1 MSNIRFLAAFYKTVW
16 IEGKVQA
23 IRDFYSDEMQAAGI
37 MPGLALTPDD
47 FCVCVEAIHALV
59 TDPEIEIMRTVEAGD
74 WLSALVRV
82 RCLSTSSG
90 EPVEFSCQIMLR
102 YRNGKIVEAYNNM
115 DTTSL
120 MIQLG
125 ALPPDVVEQF
135 LTGQIAT

>member
-1 MSNIRFLAAFYKTVW
+1 MSNIRLLAAFYKTVW
-16 IEGKVQA
+16 IEGNVQA
-23 IRDFYSDEMQAAGI
+23 IRDFYSDEMQAAGL
-37 MPGLALTPDD
+37 MPGLALTPDG
-47 FCVCVEAIHALV
+47 FCVCVEAMHALV
-59 TDPEIEIMRTVEAGD
+59 TDPEIEIVRTVEAGD

-82 RCLSTSSG
+82 SCLSASSG
-90 EPVEFSCQIMLR
+90 DRIEFSCQIMLR